1 MPHDMIDEYFNIYNQ
16 SVKQYGKKTCVLYAC
31 GSFYEVYKIDNN
43 NETIGNADIISE
55 IIRCDFSNK
64 NKSKRSEEGSSRAFP
79 DFCGFGT
86 AYLPKYLP
94 PLLENDYT
102 VVIVDQLEQG
112 SEKRGKLV
120 KRGVVAVHSPCLKG
134 CDLETFND
142 TDSYLLGV
150 SLEIVVSKT
159 KNVKNVVIYSVCS
172 VNNTTNKIE
181 ITENIIELEENEF
194 RNALEDLGKVL
205 SRYNTRSLRLFYL
218 SESTE
223 STEYDIYSRSLK
235 KYLDEQSSIGNYIYM
250 IDYIQ
255 KDSKMY
261 RDYCKRQYKNEYFK
275 RIYKHIDF
283 GLLDPLEYLNLHDK
297 DISSLNFMFVLDFIA
312 KHDLKYVNNLQLP
325 VIINETS
332 NLVLELNTLQQ
343 LNLLPNKLVI
353 KDKITSVFDVI
364 DHTCSAIGRRHLKNL
379 LSKPFRNKDIIQF
392 RYDISNRIRSLDE
405 NKFKELEKLLSTCID
420 FDRLHRKMG
429 LEALHPYEFEKL
441 DLSYTKITNLFDFVK
456 VDDTLSKLIPDNVV
470 LKSFAEYITDYKNT
484 FDLHDMKRISLNT
497 TREDFVS
504 FFNTGIFSDLD
515 KIQSDIIAI
524 ETDIEKLRKKID
536 DAINDNKS
544 QTQMVKLGFTEND
557 GYYFTCTKIRYQK
570 LVKEYKDT
578 TFNAKQTSN
587 MCKFSND
594 DLTKLSNTLINTRE
608 LLLKKVKLHYI
619 SKLQRYYQEYNT
631 VFTSL
636 SRFIETLDVTFSNV
650 KCSKKYNYCEP
661 KIVSGNESL
670 LQSEQMR
677 HPIIELINN
686 DTEYVPNNVVLN
698 NDSLGMLVYGLNSS
712 GKSSLLRSVGVCVVL
727 AQCGLYVPCKSF
739 SFTPF
744 HTIISQVDLSD
755 NLFANKSS
763 FTSEMCGLKR
773 ILTCTGPNTL
783 VLSDELCRG
792 TEINSSCAIVATTLL
807 HLVENKS
814 KFFFT
819 THLHNLTQ
827 IEDIS
832 NENKINICH
841 LKVETKDDT
850 IIFERTLTP
859 GSGSE
864 LYGLEVCKSIIQN
877 SDFIDRAFK
886 IRNSVVSNQT
896 RVIDTGRSRYN
907 KKKIV
912 DHCQVC
918 GHKPKRGEIP
928 LDTHHINEQKDCDER
943 GFVNDKHFH
952 KNKLYNLVS
961 LCKKC
966 HQKIDTGELVIT
978 GYRSSTSGTFL
989 DYTLN

>member
-1 MPHDMIDEYFNIYNQ
+1 MSQKQDKFNKRRLKSSYL
-16 SVKQYGKKTCVLYAC
+16 SVIVSMTLVLFLIGLLGTVLYH
-31 GSFYEVYKIDNN
+31 
-43 NETIGNADIISE
+43 
-55 IIRCDFSNK
+55 SNSIA
-64 NKSKRSEEGSSRAFP
+64 NKVQENIAF
-79 DFCGFGT
+79 T
-86 AYLPKYLP
+86 V
-94 PLLENDYT
+94 LLKPEAKQVSINQFQR
-102 VVIVDQLEQG
+102 QLEL
-112 SEKRGKLV
+112 SEHV
-120 KRGVVAVHSPCLKG
+120 KSTEFISKQEAATLLK
-134 CDLETFND
+134 D
-142 TDSYLLGV
+142 
-150 SLEIVVSKT
+150 
-159 KNVKNVVIYSVCS
+159 
-172 VNNTTNKIE
+172 
-181 ITENIIELEENEF
+181 
-194 RNALEDLGKVL
+194 DLG
-205 SRYNTRSLRLFYL
+205 
-218 SESTE
+218 
-223 STEYDIYSRSLK
+223 
-235 KYLDEQSSIGNYIYM
+235 
-250 IDYIQ
+250 
-255 KDSKMY
+255 
-261 RDYCKRQYKNEYFK
+261 
-275 RIYKHIDF
+275 
-283 GLLDPLEYLNLHDK
+283 
-297 DISSLNFMFVLDFIA
+297 
-312 KHDLKYVNNLQLP
+312 
-325 VIINETS
+325 
-332 NLVLELNTLQQ
+332 
-343 LNLLPNKLVI
+343 
-353 KDKITSVFDVI
+353 
-364 DHTCSAIGRRHLKNL
+364 
-379 LSKPFRNKDIIQF
+379 
-392 RYDISNRIRSLDE
+392 
-405 NKFKELEKLLSTCID
+405 
-420 FDRLHRKMG
+420 
-429 LEALHPYEFEKL
+429 
-441 DLSYTKITNLFDFVK
+441 
-456 VDDTLSKLIPDNVV
+456 
-470 LKSFAEYITDYKNT
+470 
-484 FDLHDMKRISLNT
+484 
-497 TREDFVS
+497 EDFVS
-504 FFNTGIFSDLD
+504 FFNIGIFSDLD
-515 KIQSDIIAI
+515 KIQSDIRII
-524 ETDIEKLRKKID
+524 ETDIEKLRKSLD
-536 DAINDNKS
+536 DVINEKRNGNNA
-544 QTQMVKLGFTEND
+544 QAQMVKLGFTENE
-557 GYYFTCTKIRYQK
+557 GYYFSCTKIRYQK
-570 LVKEYKDT
+570 LVKECKDT

-587 MCKFSND
+587 MCKFFND

-619 SKLQRYYQEYNT
+619 SKLQEYYQEYNV

-636 SRFIETLDVTFSNV
+636 SRFIETLDVAFSNV
-650 KCSKKYNYCEP
+650 KCSNKYNYCEP
-661 KIVSGNESL
+661 NIINTSDSC

-686 DTEYVPNNVVLN
+686 DTEYVPNDVVLN
-698 NDSLGMLVYGLNSS
+698 KDSLGMLVYGLNSS

-773 ILTCTGPNTL
+773 ILTCSDPNTL

-792 TEINSSCAIVATTLL
+792 TEVNSSCAIVATTLL

-832 NENKINICH
+832 NEKKINICH
-841 LKVETKDDT
+841 LKVETKDDI

-886 IRNSVVSNQT
+886 IRNDVVSNKT

-966 HQKIDTGELVIT
+966 HQKIDTGELVIK